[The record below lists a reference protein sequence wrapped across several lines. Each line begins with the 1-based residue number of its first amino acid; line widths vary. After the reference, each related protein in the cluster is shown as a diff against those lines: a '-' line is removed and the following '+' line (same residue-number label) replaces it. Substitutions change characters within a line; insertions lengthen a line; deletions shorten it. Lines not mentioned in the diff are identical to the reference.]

1 MPDLRLGN
9 VFQLP
14 SRRISRRWTRSGT
27 NLVIF
32 LGALCAQT
40 NLFWREMKIKKMYLK
55 SNTRQE
61 NFRTFEEGDISN
73 GIKSDQLPAE
83 KTSQPAQQ
91 ASRGVRGKREK
102 GRGVGALFPFP
113 FFVLFSLPLSLPFLS
128 LPRRLKTSLRGIVLP
143 VKSFCVLS

>member
-14 SRRISRRWTRSGT
+14 CRRISRRWTRSGT

-32 LGALCAQT
+32 LEALCAQT

-61 NFRTFEEGDISN
+61 NFRTFEERDVLN
-73 GIKSDQLPAE
+73 KIKSDQLPA
-83 KTSQPAQQ
+83 K
-91 ASRGVRGKREK
+91 
-102 GRGVGALFPFP
+102 
-113 FFVLFSLPLSLPFLS
+113 
-128 LPRRLKTSLRGIVLP
+128 KTSLRGIVLP
-143 VKSFCVLS
+143 VKILCVLSWGREGGGVVCYTAVFSAVTQRSFVEKPCVTILKTGCVTDQRRR